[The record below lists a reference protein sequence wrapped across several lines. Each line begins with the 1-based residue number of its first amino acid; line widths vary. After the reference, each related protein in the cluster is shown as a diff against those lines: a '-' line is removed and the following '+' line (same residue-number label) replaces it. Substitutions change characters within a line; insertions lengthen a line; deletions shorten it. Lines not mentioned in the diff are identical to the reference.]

1 MFKNHKK
8 AYLWFAL
15 SMSILGV
22 LFFAISLAATMSDN
36 KITVHERER
45 KLYFDRK
52 ILPDH
57 LFYPVL
63 MAIDRLELELSST
76 EEQTLLRMDYAGK
89 RLEAAK
95 ALFGQSKNELA
106 FVTLG
111 KAHQYLL
118 QANNA
123 VIDQNQEARYG
134 VFVKKL
140 NQQFIADYRQLEI
153 YLDEA
158 QKSTVD
164 GMIEELMVFNPQ
176 PVL

>member
-8 AYLWFAL
+8 AYLWFAMG
-15 SMSILGV
+15 MSFLG
-22 LFFAISLAATMSDN
+22 LMFFTVSLVATMSDN
-36 KITVHERER
+36 KMAIHERER

-63 MAIDRLELELSST
+63 MAIDRLELEMSNS

-95 ALFGQSKNELA
+95 ALFEQDKNELA
-106 FVTLG
+106 FITLG

-118 QANNA
+118 QANND
-123 VIDQNQEARYG
+123 ILEQSQEARYG

-140 NQQFIADYRQLEI
+140 NQQFILDYQELAP
-153 YLDEA
+153 YLSDA
-158 QKSTVD
+158 QKATVD
-164 GMIEELMVFNPQ
+164 GMIQELEVFNPKQ
-176 PVL
+176 VL